1 MFSWRFS
8 PRSSNHQICFGL
20 HQALFCPSLCHCPAF
35 MWEYVQGM
43 SLTVSCYAEVS
54 WFHCD
59 VWSFQKGKREAVDLR
74 EGTGVRGTERCRRKG
89 CCGIQG
95 MCKEFFQ
102 CQPNTDDLY
111 KDNQYLCVIHN
122 KTPQV
127 WLRCGKYVF
136 FFQNRT
142 MFESFQN
149 FFFLILEGILDH
161 SNVCPLL
168 QMPYVTKSVWVDW
181 YHS

>member
-1 MFSWRFS
+1 MMHLVLLQIDVPGQKGVHAILFFSS
-8 PRSSNHQICFGL
+8 KKGNGEGVC
-20 HQALFCPSLCHCPAF
+20 
-35 MWEYVQGM
+35 
-43 SLTVSCYAEVS
+43 EVET
-54 WFHCD
+54 
-59 VWSFQKGKREAVDLR
+59 GKREAVDLR

-127 WLRCGKYVF
+127 
-136 FFQNRT
+136 
-142 MFESFQN
+142 
-149 FFFLILEGILDH
+149 
-161 SNVCPLL
+161 
-168 QMPYVTKSVWVDW
+168 
-181 YHS
+181 